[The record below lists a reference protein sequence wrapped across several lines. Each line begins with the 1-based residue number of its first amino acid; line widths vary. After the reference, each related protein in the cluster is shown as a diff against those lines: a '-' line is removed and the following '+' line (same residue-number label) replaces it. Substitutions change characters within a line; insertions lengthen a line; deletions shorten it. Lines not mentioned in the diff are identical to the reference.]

1 MEENVNHPAQSSE
14 EAPKNPKNKVKSETL
29 EWVKAIAIA
38 LVLVFVIRWL
48 LFAPYMVDGS
58 SMQPNFH
65 DSERVIVNKILYDI
79 RPPKKDEV
87 IVFKVPSEDNKEFIK
102 RVIAL
107 PGDTVKVEGDEVTV
121 NGKII
126 SEPYI
131 QGVLDE
137 AHANNV
143 TYNNNTNFPNSKF
156 PDGTVPEGHV
166 FVMGDNRPNS
176 KDSRM
181 IGYVPYGDITGRAD
195 LVFWPFSDLHI
206 VNH

>member
-14 EAPKNPKNKVKSETL
+14 DAPKNPKNKVKSETL
-29 EWVKAIAIA
+29 EWIKAIAIA

-48 LFAPYMVDGS
+48 LFAPYMVDGE
-58 SMQPNFH
+58 SMHPNFQ
-65 DSERVIVNKILYDI
+65 DGERVIVNKILYDI
-79 RPPKKDEV
+79 RAPHKDEV

-107 PGDTVKVEGDEVTV
+107 PGDTVKVEGDDVMV
-121 NGKII
+121 NGKLIE
-126 SEPYI
+126 EPYI

-137 AHANNV
+137 AHNNGE
-143 TYNNNTNFPNSKF
+143 TYNNNTNFPNPNF
-156 PDGTVPEGHV
+156 PDGTVPADHV

-181 IGYVPYGDITGRAD
+181 IGYVPFSDITGRAD

>member
-1 MEENVNHPAQSSE
+1 MEENVNHPAQRSE
-14 EAPKNPKNKVKSETL
+14 DAPKNPKNKVKSETL
-29 EWVKAIAIA
+29 EWIKAIAIA

-48 LFAPYMVDGS
+48 LFAPYMVDGE
-58 SMQPNFH
+58 SMHPNFQ
-65 DSERVIVNKILYDI
+65 DGERVIVNKILYDI
-79 RPPKKDEV
+79 RAPHKDEV

-107 PGDTVKVEGDEVTV
+107 PGDTVKVEGDDVMV
-121 NGKII
+121 NGKLIE
-126 SEPYI
+126 EPYI

-137 AHANNV
+137 AHNNGE
-143 TYNNNTNFPNSKF
+143 TYNNNTNFPNPNF
-156 PDGTVPEGHV
+156 PDGTVPADHV

-181 IGYVPYGDITGRAD
+181 IGYVPFSDITGRAD

>member
-1 MEENVNHPAQSSE
+1 MEENVNPSAGTTE
-14 EAPKNPKNKVKSETL
+14 DAPKNPKNKVKSETL

-65 DSERVIVNKILYDI
+65 NGERVIVNKILFDI
-79 RPPKKDEV
+79 RAPKKGEV

-107 PGDTVKVEGDEVTV
+107 PGDTVSVQGDVVKV
-121 NGKII
+121 NGEVI

-131 QGVLDE
+131 QDMIDK
-137 AHANNV
+137 AKANRE
-143 TYNNNTNFPNSKF
+143 TYNNNTNFPNADY
-156 PDGTVPEGHV
+156 PDGTVPPGHV

-195 LVFWPFSDLHI
+195 LVFWPFKDLHI

>member
-1 MEENVNHPAQSSE
+1 MEENVNQSATASE
-14 EAPKNPKNKVKSETL
+14 DEPKNPKNKVKSETL

-48 LFAPYMVDGS
+48 LFAPYMVDGT

-65 DSERVIVNKILYDI
+65 DGERVIVNKILYDI

-121 NGKII
+121 NGEVI

-131 QGVLDE
+131 QDVLDQ
-137 AHANNV
+137 AHANGE
-143 TYNNNTNFPNSKF
+143 TYNNNTNFPNATF

-181 IGYVPYGDITGRAD
+181 IGYVPYSDITGRAD
-195 LVFWPFSDLHI
+195 LVFWPFSDMHI

>member
-1 MEENVNHPAQSSE
+1 MEENVNRPAAE
-14 EAPKNPKNKVKSETL
+14 EAPNNPKNKVKSETL

-65 DSERVIVNKILYDI
+65 DGERVIVNKILYDI
-79 RPPKKDEV
+79 RAPKKDEV

-107 PGDTVKVEGDEVTV
+107 PGDTVKVEADEVTV
-121 NGKII
+121 NGEVIE
-126 SEPYI
+126 EPYI
-131 QGVLDE
+131 QDVLDQ
-137 AHANNV
+137 AHANGE
-143 TYNNNTNFPNSKF
+143 TYNNNTNFPNPTF

-181 IGYVPYGDITGRAD
+181 IGYVPYSDITGRAD
-195 LVFWPFSDLHI
+195 LVFWPFSDMHI

>member
-1 MEENVNHPAQSSE
+1 MEENVNRPAAE
-14 EAPKNPKNKVKSETL
+14 PENDRKNPKNKVKSETL
-29 EWVKAIAIA
+29 EWIKAIAIA

-48 LFAPYMVDGS
+48 LFAPYMVDGQ
-58 SMQPNFH
+58 SMEPNFH
-65 DSERVIVNKILYDI
+65 THERVIVNKILFDI

-102 RVIAL
+102 RVIAV
-107 PGDTVKVEGDEVTV
+107 PGDTVSVEGDVVTV
-121 NGKII
+121 NGKEI

-131 QGVLDE
+131 QSALDQ
-137 AHANNV
+137 AHANGY
-143 TYNNNTNFPNSKF
+143 TYNNDTNFPNTEF
-156 PDGTVPEGHV
+156 PDGTVPAGHV

>member
-1 MEENVNHPAQSSE
+1 
-14 EAPKNPKNKVKSETL
+14 
-29 EWVKAIAIA
+29 
-38 LVLVFVIRWL
+38 VFVIRWL

-65 DSERVIVNKILYDI
+65 NGERVIVNKILFDI
-79 RPPKKDEV
+79 RAPKKGEV

-107 PGDTVKVEGDEVTV
+107 PGDTVSVQGDVVKV
-121 NGKII
+121 NGEVI

-131 QGVLDE
+131 QDMIDK
-137 AHANNV
+137 AKANRE
-143 TYNNNTNFPNSKF
+143 TYNNNTNFPNADY
-156 PDGTVPEGHV
+156 PDGTVPPGHV

-195 LVFWPFSDLHI
+195 LVFWPFKDLHI

>member
-1 MEENVNHPAQSSE
+1 MEENVNQSAAASE
-14 EAPKNPKNKVKSETL
+14 NAPNNPQNKVKSEVF
-29 EWVKAIAIA
+29 EWIKAIVIA

-48 LFAPYMVDGS
+48 LFAPYMVDGT
-58 SMQPNFH
+58 SMEPNFH
-65 DSERVIVNKILYDI
+65 NSERVIVNKILYDI
-79 RPPKKDEV
+79 RPPKKGEV

-107 PGDTVKVEGDEVTV
+107 PGDTVKVEGDVVTV
-121 NGKII
+121 NGEVI

-131 QGVLDE
+131 QDMIDAAKADGG
-137 AHANNV
+137 
-143 TYNNNTNFPNSKF
+143 TYNNNTNFPNPDF

-166 FVMGDNRPNS
+166 FAMGDNRPNS

-181 IGYVPYGDITGRAD
+181 IGYVPYSDITGRAD
-195 LVFWPFSDLHI
+195 LVFWPFSDIHI

>member
-1 MEENVNHPAQSSE
+1 MEENSNRPIAE
-14 EAPKNPKNKVKSETL
+14 ETPNNPKNKVKSETL

-58 SMQPNFH
+58 SMEPNFH
-65 DSERVIVNKILYDI
+65 NEERVIVNKILYDI
-79 RPPKKDEV
+79 RTPKKDEV
-87 IVFKVPSEDNKEFIK
+87 IVFKVPSEDNREFIK

-121 NGKII
+121 NGKVIE
-126 SEPYI
+126 EPYI
-131 QGVLDE
+131 QGVLDA
-137 AHANNV
+137 AHANGE
-143 TYNNNTNFPNSKF
+143 TYNNNVNFPNSLF
-156 PDGTVPEGHV
+156 PDGTVPAGHV

-176 KDSRM
+176 KDSRS
-181 IGYVPYGDITGRAD
+181 IGYVPFSDITGRAD
-195 LVFWPFSDLHI
+195 LVFWPFNEFHI

>member
-1 MEENVNHPAQSSE
+1 MEENVNQSAGAPE
-14 EAPKNPKNKVKSETL
+14 DAPKNPKNKVKSETL

-65 DSERVIVNKILYDI
+65 NGERVIVNKILYDI
-79 RPPKKDEV
+79 RAPKKGEV

-107 PGDTVKVEGDEVTV
+107 PGDTVSVEGDVVKV
-121 NGKII
+121 NGQVI

-131 QGVLDE
+131 QDMIDK
-137 AHANNV
+137 AKANGE
-143 TYNNNTNFPNSKF
+143 TYNNNTNFPNANF
-156 PDGTVPEGHV
+156 PDGTVPAGHL

>member
-1 MEENVNHPAQSSE
+1 MEENVNRSAQTPEDASQ
-14 EAPKNPKNKVKSETL
+14 NPKNKVKSETL
-29 EWVKAIAIA
+29 EWIKAIAIA

-48 LFAPYMVDGS
+48 LFAPYMVDGE
-58 SMQPNFH
+58 SMHPNFQ

-79 RPPKKDEV
+79 RAPQKNEV

-107 PGDTVKVEGDEVTV
+107 PGDTVKVEGDDVTV
-121 NGKII
+121 NGQLI
-126 SEPYI
+126 SEPYL
-131 QGVLDE
+131 QGVLDQ
-137 AHANNV
+137 AHANGE
-143 TYNNNTNFPNSKF
+143 TYNNNTNFPNESF
-156 PDGTVPEGHV
+156 PDGTVPADHV
-166 FVMGDNRPNS
+166 FAMGDNRSNS

-181 IGYVPYGDITGRAD
+181 IGYVPFSDITGRAD